1 MDLITSL
8 SPFQMIASIP
18 LLVMLVPVL
27 LDFYKSLIVNPIV
40 VAAVNTTLVI
50 LKNTELVW
58 RPALQFAIAIIKPI
72 IKALINLSPH
82 VKSLV
87 ILVFN
92 QTVQAFWTV
101 QKMGMGLVTSV
112 SNFVDGLGE
121 LGTSLIV
128 MTRGIG
134 NVGYYLIRTVGG
146 VIGSFNTVFTFS
158 KRLLFEAH
166 LITADDVY
174 NVAMPFFIVVSV
186 ILAVIWL
193 RKGPSPQKSVET
205 FQPRRSSRIARKR
218 SMFYAADI
226 SDALPPCKKSSATS
240 SNL

>member
-1 MDLITSL
+1 MDLIPSL

-27 LDFYKSLIVNPIV
+27 LDFYKSLIANPIV
-40 VAAVNTTLVI
+40 AAAVNTTLVV

-58 RPALQFAIAIIKPI
+58 RPALEFAIAIIKPI
-72 IKALINLSPH
+72 IKALMNLSPH

-92 QTVQAFWTV
+92 QTVQAFRTA
-101 QKMGMGLVTSV
+101 QKMGMSLMNAL

-128 MTRGIG
+128 MTRGLG

-146 VIGSFNTVFTFS
+146 IVGSFDSVFMFS

-174 NVAMPFFIVVSV
+174 NVAMPFFVVASV
-186 ILAVIWL
+186 ILALLWL
-193 RKGPSPQKSVET
+193 RKGSSPQKSIET

-218 SMFYAADI
+218 AMLYAADV
-226 SDALPPCKKSSATS
+226 SDALSSCKKSSVTS